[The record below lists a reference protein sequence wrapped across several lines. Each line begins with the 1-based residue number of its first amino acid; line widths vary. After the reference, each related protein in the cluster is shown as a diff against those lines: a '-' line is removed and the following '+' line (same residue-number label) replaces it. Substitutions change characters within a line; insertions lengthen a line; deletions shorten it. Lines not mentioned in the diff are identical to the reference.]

1 MTQTEL
7 REKVLQFLARHPNE
21 EFKLSV
27 LARRLSLTEQADS
40 HLLQQVLKELAG
52 TGEIRREEHKRYG
65 YALPLAQHRLTG
77 VLQLERSGGGTV
89 HLKEPAR
96 GDVTIT
102 SKFLGTALD
111 GDIVSVVPFGRDLPP
126 SPQFEQPV
134 EGEIVEVLVR
144 NPRPIVGTFEKGKHF
159 YFVVPDNL
167 RIGRD
172 IYIPKGKTHGAHPG
186 QKVVARLE
194 TWESRNL
201 NPEGSVIEVLGQSGE
216 VHAEMKSVA
225 REFSLPFAFPREVLG
240 EADEISGTIDA
251 REIEKRRDLRSV
263 VC

>member
-7 REKVLQFLARHPNE
+7 KENILQFFARHPNE

-27 LARRLSLTEQADS
+27 LARRLSLADQADI
-40 HLLQQVLKELAG
+40 HLLQQIIKELAAS
-52 TGEIRREEHKRYG
+52 GEIRREEHKRYG
-65 YALPLAQHRLTG
+65 YALPPAQHRLTG

-111 GDIVSVVPFGRDLPP
+111 GDIVSVVPFGRNLPP
-126 SPQFEQPV
+126 SPQFDQPV

-159 YFVVPDNL
+159 CFVVPDNL

-216 VHAEMKSVA
+216 VHAEMKSVV
-225 REFSLPFAFPREVLG
+225 REFSLPFVFPKEVLEDAEKITG
-240 EADEISGTIDA
+240 AIDA
-251 REIEKRRDLRSV
+251 G
-263 VC
+263 